1 MFEGFEETLIEVE
14 PGVALHV
21 RTAGS
26 GTPVVL
32 LHGYPQSGLCWHR
45 VAPALAEHHAVV
57 VPDLRGYGRSST
69 PADDAEHT
77 VYSKRRMA
85 LDIVA
90 VMNALGHGRFA
101 VVGHDRGGRVAYRSA
116 LDHPERVERLC
127 TLDIVPTIEQFELLS
142 SSRRAAIF
150 GFHWYFLAVP
160 PPLPEALIGA
170 EPELYLEQVM
180 GKWTGTTPGAEAIT
194 PEAMAAYVRD
204 FTPAVIAASCAD
216 YRAGATFDSDLDEAD
231 RQAARTIA
239 CPVHA
244 LWGDRRSDAA
254 NDTVLATWRRWT
266 ATDQPVTGRPMPC
279 GHFIPEERPELC
291 TDELVA
297 FLAGATRAR

>member
-1 MFEGFEETLIEVE
+1 MFEGFEETLMEVE
-14 PGVALHV
+14 PGVELHV
-21 RTAGS
+21 RTAGA

-45 VAPALAEHHAVV
+45 VAPALAERHAVV

-69 PADDAEHT
+69 PPDDDEHT

-85 LDIVA
+85 VDIVA
-90 VMNALGHGRFA
+90 VMDALGHERFA
-101 VVGHDRGGRVAYRSA
+101 VVGHDRGGRVAYRTA

-142 SSRRAAIF
+142 SSRRAAVF

-170 EPELYLEQVM
+170 EPQLYLEQVM
-180 GKWTGTTPGAEAIT
+180 GKWTGTTAGAEAIT
-194 PEAMAAYVRD
+194 PEAMAAYVGD

-216 YRAGATFDSDLDEAD
+216 YRAGATFDSDLDDAD
-231 RQAARTIA
+231 RQAGRTIA
-239 CPVHA
+239 CAVHA

-254 NDTVLATWRRWT
+254 NDAFLATWRRWT
-266 ATDQPVTGRPMPC
+266 AIDQPVTGRPMPC
-279 GHFIPEERPELC
+279 GHFIPEERPDLC
-291 TDELVA
+291 TEELVA
-297 FLAGATRAR
+297 FLA

>member
-1 MFEGFEETLIEVE
+1 MFEGFEERRIEVDA
-14 PGVALHV
+14 GVELHV
-21 RTAGS
+21 RTAGA

-45 VAPALAEHHAVV
+45 VAPAIAEQHTVV

-85 LDIVA
+85 ADIVA
-90 VMNALGHGRFA
+90 VMETLGHRRFA
-101 VVGHDRGGRVAYRSA
+101 VVGHDRGGRVSYRMA

-127 TLDIVPTIEQFELLS
+127 TLDIVPTIEQFEALA
-142 SSRRAAIF
+142 SSRQAAVF

-170 EPELYLEQVM
+170 EPQLYLEQVM
-180 GKWTGTTPGAEAIT
+180 GKWARTIDGSEAIT
-194 PEAMAAYVRD
+194 AAAMTAYVSD
-204 FTPAVIAASCAD
+204 FTPEVIAASCAD
-216 YRAGATFDSDLDEAD
+216 YRAGATFDSELDDAD
-231 RQAARTIA
+231 RRDGRTIA

-254 NDTVLATWRRWT
+254 NDAFLATWRRWT
-266 ATDQPVTGRPMPC
+266 ALDQPVTGRPMPC

-291 TDELVA
+291 ADELLA
-297 FLAGATRAR
+297 FLA